1 MTEKEKL
8 LLEADEFIAHGEDME
23 KRRLLSNRLIELM
36 DAGASDAEI
45 RSNLDFLKKQLGF
58 ADGGEIHQGIGSLS
72 EIARRMNEGGEIKKG
87 IDFITYKLL
96 HRGVED
102 GETLSDDNQK
112 TYLRLKEKYGP
123 LPIKR
128 MNGGGEVFVP
138 TEEDLDAMTERVKRL
153 YGFDP
158 VAKAIEEGVDPDLAL
173 RIMMRESSG
182 DHSKGSKKGALGL
195 MGLMPIT
202 AEDVGVD
209 RTDPLE
215 NYVGGLR
222 YLKKMQNRF
231 GPVEGLAAYNA
242 GPTAVEEYGGIPPFK
257 ETQDYVRA
265 ILTPHTGVDFED
277 QIQTDAETALM
288 QMPVQAASDVL
299 RPRARPAGL
308 APLFQNELEESPRPM
323 ARPKQER
330 EVVEAVEAAVRPSLR
345 EKYSPEGIE
354 QMLIGTT
361 GESLL
366 PRQFQQ
372 G

>member
-1 MTEKEKL
+1 MDEKENL
-8 LLEADEFIAHGEDME
+8 SLEAEDFIAHGKDME

-45 RSNLDFLKKQLGF
+45 RSNLEFLKKQLGF
-58 ADGGEIHQGIGSLS
+58 ADGGEMRKGIGSLS
-72 EIARRMNEGGEIKKG
+72 EIARRMNEGGEV
-87 IDFITYKLL
+87 FI
-96 HRGVED
+96 
-102 GETLSDDNQK
+102 
-112 TYLRLKEKYGP
+112 
-123 LPIKR
+123 
-128 MNGGGEVFVP
+128 P
-138 TEEDLDAMTERVKRL
+138 TQEDLNAMAERVKKL

-158 VAKAIEEGVDPDLAL
+158 VEKALEEGVDPDLAL

-182 DHSKGSKKGALGL
+182 DHSKGSEKGALGL
-195 MGLMPIT
+195 MQLMPIT
-202 AEDVGVD
+202 AKDVGVD

-222 YLKKMQNRF
+222 YLKKMQSRF

-257 ETQDYVRA
+257 ETQDYVRS
-265 ILTPHTGVDFED
+265 ILTPHTGVDYED

-299 RPRARPAGL
+299 RPRSRPAGL
-308 APLFQNELEESPRPM
+308 APVFQNELNESLRPM
-323 ARPKQER
+323 ARPEQQQQ
-330 EVVEAVEAAVRPSLR
+330 VVEAVEAAVRPSLQ

-354 QMLIGTT
+354 QLLIGTT
-361 GESLL
+361 AEPLL

-372 G
+372 GSPSGVGR